1 MRKLFAFS
9 FTILSFC
16 FSMEGQDYPAK
27 WTEYV
32 SERYIRSIEDGEYE
46 KGTSQSAFINGLID
60 RARLNVAKQI
70 SISVDDKAQ
79 LIKESI
85 RGVTNVIYASRTEY
99 STNLTMKLLHTDV
112 EYNSTTHIGYAIA
125 YLDKVEACGYWS
137 KEAERVLTEIETGIN
152 NAEKMISQGYKER
165 AKVVL
170 ESLPSRYDDM
180 GDPLIW
186 LSLCS
191 YPTAEYEIILDRIN
205 ICVKR
210 VEDALLSLGHGIA
223 IYIDYHSDLFGEE
236 YLASLS
242 QLSGSLSSSE
252 RSFVDNPI
260 DADWIVKIDAKAREG
275 QKTTLGA
282 KTLYITYLDVYLTI
296 IKTSTLQTIYKD
308 SFTVKEG
315 DTRDYYHAGSTAF
328 KGISTLLFEPIN
340 NNISE

>member
-1 MRKLFAFS
+1 
-9 FTILSFC
+9 
-16 FSMEGQDYPAK
+16 MEGQNYPAR

-32 SERYIRSIEDGEYE
+32 SERYIRSIEEDEYE
-46 KGTSQSAFINGLID
+46 KGTSQSAFINGLKD

-85 RGVTNVIYASRTEY
+85 KGVTNVTYVSRTEY
-99 STNLTMKLLHTDV
+99 STNLTMRLLHTDV
-112 EYNSTTHIGYAIA
+112 EYNSTTDIGYAIA

-152 NAEKMISQGYKER
+152 NAEKMISLGYKER

-170 ESLPSRYDDM
+170 ESLPSLYDDM

-191 YPTAEYEIILDRIN
+191 YPTAEYEIILGRIN
-205 ICVKR
+205 TCVKR
-210 VEDALLSLGHGIA
+210 VEDAILSLGHGIA

-242 QLSGSLSSSE
+242 QLSASLSSTE
-252 RSFVDNPI
+252 RSFVDDPL

-275 QKTTLGA
+275 QKTALGT
-282 KTLYITYLDVYLTI
+282 KTIYISFVDVFLTI
-296 IKTSTLQTIYKD
+296 TKTSTSQTIYKN

-315 DTRDYYHAGSTAF
+315 DTRDYYYAGATAF
-328 KGISTLLFEPIN
+328 KSIPALLFEPISN
-340 NNISE
+340 SISE